1 VWSRFVPL
9 AFGWGFVV
17 VMVTLGISLLGC
29 TVAVILKIRS
39 MNTCP
44 LNVGQNVGLPQK
56 NVPVQG
62 DSGVPDVNQLEDDLV
77 SKNFLTLF
85 FVEFR
90 MISYNCCIN
99 N

>member
-1 VWSRFVPL
+1 
-9 AFGWGFVV
+9 
-17 VMVTLGISLLGC
+17 
-29 TVAVILKIRS
+29 

-44 LNVGQNVGLPQK
+44 LNVGQNVGLPVE

-62 DSGVPDVNQLEDDLV
+62 DPGVPDVDQLEDELV
-77 SKNFLTLF
+77 SKIFLTLF

-90 MISYNCCIN
+90 TISYNCSIN